1 MTLRIRYFAFALFML
16 AMCVFFAGC
25 EDDEVEKNPE
35 IEVQKCYFFETDILA
50 ENGITDLSKYQYAV
64 RGKQFLVRF
73 VVDSDNWR
81 YNESELLIAHDSYR
95 IIDVADGSLKEG
107 AFLYSHSGDD
117 MEQYLTQAFM
127 RKLKICPTKDG
138 TELMLI
144 MGPTSAKQIRT
155 TLRDGTTTLSTEIV
169 DGRTKYYIMGWNGNK
184 RVIYIDSQSPE
195 FGDDF
200 NEVPEMISCDDGH
213 IILYCKTSQS
223 FFIVSEDGKT
233 IKRATSPGGESGFKE
248 GLYLHNGKAVFCRTN
263 SGANGVTHTVYTLDC
278 EAGSFDEGVELTAD
292 KGSTQFLLPDG
303 YAIGYRNAEGVFG
316 VTDSGETVK
325 IFGWLDVGLTGAMVE
340 DIWSIGKDEFFLI
353 YNDSVDKKTHS
364 GIVKRADEAEY
375 LEFKASRANSET
387 SAAGTETSGT
397 ETSGTQVSVTPSV
410 KTIRVVAETMTNSNS
425 SAFEYVQRFNR
436 KNMDYKVEVESIA
449 GGAGEAASNLMK
461 KMLSGDIPDVV
472 MFGKSLRSGDL
483 KGQNMFVDLYPYIDA
498 DKEHGR
504 DSFLPCVLEP
514 FEKADGTLQLLTTE
528 FTLKT
533 LIGSTDTLGKL
544 SDWTFDEMLDFA
556 EGLDD
561 VALAY
566 LGIPS
571 SWTAAKGFLNMMGYA
586 LLNEFID
593 FDGRVCD
600 FTDGR
605 FARLLEICK
614 NSTYSTAPTKT
625 PDLRGIYN
633 GEIALTFANLDGPAE
648 YMYATGCTYFGREPV
663 LIGYPHGDGDSGTI
677 ILPKMQFAISKNCAD
692 KNAAW
697 KLISFFV
704 DSQTEVWEGVREAPE
719 SFRDQDA
726 FPCGKKAS
734 ETMLDVSKD
743 MYAMLTVI
751 EGKSQFDGQP
761 TRKESKYAGAKMVEK
776 ISINE
781 DGEEVVEMVEV
792 DYASPEKRA
801 KLVTM
806 VSPDEDG
813 MAFYATFDDDDAEIL
828 RKLFGECKTIYGTNA
843 AAVNIILEEGEA
855 YFTGG
860 KSLDAVVKMV
870 QDRVTTQI
878 NE

>member
-1 MTLRIRYFAFALFML
+1 ML
-16 AMCVFFAGC
+16 CSGKGC
-25 EDDEVEKNPE
+25 RVISLLMVIMLLLGMAACDDKEGEIHDDPGGVVENN
-35 IEVQKCYFFETDILA
+35 VQKCYLFETDVLA
-50 ENGITDLSKYQYAV
+50 ENGFDDISNRNVFVRNDYVILRYKYESEMLTYMMEINGEPKLITSSSGTAERHDKIDLGTGDTNETLIMWYRSRDLNIDLEKVDLIRRKKIDLMNDGKIAALATISSEYREEKVENDQGVKGTRYYPVGTKVDYAV
-64 RGKQFLVRF
+64 SVWDG
-73 VVDSDNWR
+73 
-81 YNESELLIAHDSYR
+81 ESAVWGVKIKED
-95 IIDVADGSLKEG
+95 DVGL
-107 AFLYSHSGDD
+107 
-117 MEQYLTQAFM
+117 
-127 RKLKICPTKDG
+127 
-138 TELMLI
+138 
-144 MGPTSAKQIRT
+144 
-155 TLRDGTTTLSTEIV
+155 
-169 DGRTKYYIMGWNGNK
+169 
-184 RVIYIDSQSPE
+184 
-195 FGDDF
+195 DF
-200 NEVPEMISCDDGH
+200 SEVPEMISDDDGRVY
-213 IILYCKTSQS
+213 LYFKNQNTVLMVERDKDVRVVD
-223 FFIVSEDGKT
+223 IPEGK
-233 IKRATSPGGESGFKE
+233 AGYKE
-248 GLYLHNGKAVFCRTN
+248 QLLIRNGKVVFCRTN

-292 KGSTQFLLPDG
+292 KGSTQFLFPDG

-387 SAAGTETSGT
+387 SAGAG
-397 ETSGTQVSVTPSV
+397 V

-425 SAFEYVQRFNR
+425 FAFEYVQRFNR
-436 KNMDYKVEVESIA
+436 KNMDYKVEIESIA

-504 DSFLPCVLEP
+504 DSFVPCVLEP
-514 FEKADGTLQLLTTE
+514 FEESDGTLQLLTTE

-544 SDWTFDEMLDFA
+544 RDWTFDEMLDFA

-571 SWTAAKGFLNMMGYA
+571 SWTAAKGFLNNMSYA

-593 FDGRVCD
+593 FDGKVCD

-614 NSTYSTAPTKT
+614 NSTYSTATTKT

-677 ILPKMQFAISKNCAD
+677 ILPKTQFAISKNCAD
-692 KNAAW
+692 KDAAW

-704 DSQTEVWEGVREAPE
+704 DSQTEVWEGVRETPE
-719 SFRDQDA
+719 SFKDQDA

-751 EGKSQFDGQP
+751 EGKSQLDGQP
-761 TRKESKYAGAKMVEK
+761 TRGESKYAGAKMVEK
-776 ISINE
+776 TTINE
-781 DGEEVVEMVEV
+781 DGEEVIEMVEI

-801 KLVTM
+801 NLVART
-806 VSPDEDG
+806 SNGEDG
-813 MAFYATFDDDDAEIL
+813 MAFYTTFDDDDAEIL
-828 RKLFGECKTIYGTNA
+828 RKLFNECKTIYGTNA